1 MITLRF
7 DLVERVLSQVSSLH
21 PSNDYKT
28 VSAEMYA
35 RSNRAMG
42 ALSAVLTQFLPHS
55 LATVVR
61 AVWLES
67 GDDTGDL

>member
-1 MITLRF
+1 M
-7 DLVERVLSQVSSLH
+7 RVVTEQWPGPFGYCAH
-21 PSNDYKT
+21 P
-28 VSAEMYA
+28 VFPI
-35 RSNRAMG
+35 
-42 ALSAVLTQFLPHS
+42 L

>member
-1 MITLRF
+1 
-7 DLVERVLSQVSSLH
+7 
-21 PSNDYKT
+21 
-28 VSAEMYA
+28 MYA
-35 RSNRAMG
+35 RINRAMG
-42 ALSAVLTQFLPHS
+42 ALLAVLTRFIPHF